1 MSRVN
6 EVRSHFLTFILVAM
20 IFQSLVATNT
30 AAAKPGDL
38 AINAVINPAPGG
50 TYTTFDIVSIVIEI
64 ENNENDMSPERK
76 INWAVCTGEKTYQA
90 CFGDSLFDGIKILAG
105 MNANQIQQVEIG
117 SFTDWN
123 QNRSYTL
130 AVGFDDY
137 DQNVSNDKI
146 TSQFT
151 LTNAYVDL
159 SVGVSNPFSDIPFLT
174 TLENKYVINSNTDYV
189 LEFPYTLES
198 CGTCIFDATFGWK
211 LYSSNGQYIIT
222 ESNNTQTL
230 ASTSG
235 IEKAFTEVLP
245 TFNHHSQGTFLLE
258 FGLYNSSDDVDVIP
272 SNNLHTI
279 TIEIND
285 KLDIKALTMFP
296 TQDPTAESYYFGE
309 NGVTLEIENSGY
321 VSVYDISASLTIKTR
336 GGTQLTIETCIISD
350 LHPTEIEECR
360 FDINNQGDLTFE
372 ANVQQ
377 IINGTVDESSSNNKI
392 IEDTTVIAGLIN
404 PVIIQS
410 NPEGLYYTG
419 DNITL
424 SVEVSPFAASP
435 LSYTWKHSSVF
446 DMTADGGFIINGSD
460 ISFLG
465 SALGGMGLY
474 RIAVYVTDAAGYDM
488 STSIEISL
496 INSTDIS
503 HEPYFSGTAITR
515 SHAYSISSFD
525 YPIINGKYNPGQN
538 LSALRLLSFELFTT
552 EKTGGEWVT
561 TNNDLGLEFYEITFN
576 LTNMFPTNIPFDS
589 IDIHQLN
596 DINGTAWTDL
606 SGEDAP
612 ERINNYT
619 LKVTLKH
626 PIHLLFVGE
635 LPTPEI
641 NISEID
647 FTQLANGGL
656 KLNWTISGDI
666 DNPYIGNLFIHKL
679 TGGET
684 GLNFFTPVEENYNQ
698 FAWDALLSDSRV
710 SVLTFED
717 KEWTDPEDLQTGLC
731 ASYILIPSDRAGNP
745 LLEISRVSLNNE
757 GVPGMQCGDAIE
769 PVLSIQVFTASVG
782 FENSTDCLNR
792 SIDWYACYYVN
803 LNWTFPEETS
813 ETNFSW
819 NLYRLNQKPAELDLR
834 FLSPILTGIENKP
847 GESQSFV
854 DNGSSFNGVRPYQVY
869 YYVLTATDNI
879 GNENTI
885 ASYPSEN
892 VVRAEIEDIHWEH
905 NEWRVPE
912 PPPPEDP
919 PLNSQWVGSVY
930 DGIENPAFQ
939 TAGFVLLGIIVLN
952 FIGLPLL
959 IQQRRKLKRKIGKNK
974 QNQGAEELADD
985 LMEFFS

>member
-38 AINAVINPAPGG
+38 SFNAVISPAPGG
-50 TYTTFDIVSIVIEI
+50 TFTTFDIVSIVVEI
-64 ENNENDMSPERK
+64 ENNVNDTSPERT

-90 CFGDSLFDGIKILAG
+90 CFGDSLFDGSKILAG
-105 MNANQIQQVEIG
+105 MDGNQTQQVEVG

-137 DQNVSNDKI
+137 DQNVTNDKI

-159 SVGVSNPFSDIPFLT
+159 SVEVSNPFSDIPFLT
-174 TLENKYVINSNTDYV
+174 TFENKYVINSNTDYD

-198 CGTCIFDATFGWK
+198 CGTCVFDATFGWK
-211 LYSSNGQYIIT
+211 LYSSDGQFLVT
-222 ESNNTQTL
+222 ESNYTETL

-235 IEKAFTEVLP
+235 IEKAFTGVLP
-245 TFNHHSQGTFLLE
+245 SFSHIAQGSFLME
-258 FGLYNSSDDVDVIP
+258 FGLYNSSGNVDAIP
-272 SNNLHTI
+272 SNNVHTVPI
-279 TIEIND
+279 IID
-285 KLDIKALTMFP
+285 DSLDIKALMMFP
-296 TQDPTAESYYFGE
+296 TQDPTSSSYYFGE
-309 NGVTLEIENSGY
+309 DGVTLEIENDGY
-321 VSVYDISASLTIKTR
+321 VSVYDFSVSLTIKTR
-336 GGTQLTIETCIISD
+336 GGTQLSVETCTVSD
-350 LHPTEIEECR
+350 LHPTEVEECQ
-360 FDINNQGDLTFE
+360 FDIENLGDLTFE

-377 IINGTVDESSSNNKI
+377 IFNGTVDQSSSNNKI
-392 IEDTTVIAGLIN
+392 IEETSVIAGIID

-424 SVEVSPFAASP
+424 SVEISPFAATP
-435 LSYTWKHSSVF
+435 MTYTWKHSSIF
-446 DMTADGGFIINGSD
+446 DLGSGSE
-460 ISFLG
+460 ITFLG
-465 SALGGMGLY
+465 SELGGMGLY
-474 RIAVYVTDAAGYDM
+474 RIAVYAYDAAGNM
-488 STSIEISL
+488 ESTSIEISV

-515 SHAYSISSFD
+515 AHAYSITSLD

-538 LSALRLLSFELFTT
+538 LSALRLLSFELFSDDPN
-552 EKTGGEWVT
+552 K
-561 TNNDLGLEFYEITFN
+561 DIGLEFYEITFN
-576 LTNMFPTNIPFDS
+576 LSNMFPANIPFDS

-596 DINGTAWTDL
+596 DINGTLWTDL
-606 SGEDAP
+606 SGEDEP
-612 ERINNYT
+612 ERVDNHTMKI
-619 LKVTLKH
+619 TLKH

-656 KLNWTISGDI
+656 KLNWTTSGDI

-679 TGGET
+679 TGGEF

-698 FAWDALLSDSRV
+698 FAWDARLSDSRV
-710 SVLTFED
+710 AVLTFED
-717 KEWTDPEDLQTGLC
+717 KEWTDPEELQTGVC

-745 LLEISRVSLNNE
+745 LLEISRVSLNND
-757 GVPGMQCGDAIE
+757 GTPGMQCGDAIE

-792 SIDWYACYYVN
+792 SIDWYACYYIN

-834 FLSPILTGIENKP
+834 FLAPILTGIENKP
-847 GESQSFV
+847 GESQTFI

-885 ASYPSEN
+885 ANYPSEN
-892 VVRAEIEDIHWEH
+892 VVRAEIDDVHWEH
-905 NEWRVPE
+905 NEWRIPE
-912 PPPPEDP
+912 PPPPEEP
-919 PLNSQWVGSVY
+919 PLGSEWVGSVY